1 MKKNIILVTSIIEL
15 DHFTH

>member
-1 MKKNIILVTSIIEL
+1 MKKNIILITSIIEL

>member
-15 DHFTH
+15 DYFTH